1 LQLNRRQRIRE
12 LVHLSRLADT
22 HSVAEFRD
30 PTSSAHNQLI
40 DIVRRLAR
48 DARVRTAIE

>member
-1 LQLNRRQRIRE
+1 
-12 LVHLSRLADT
+12 LSRLADT

-48 DARVRTAIE
+48 DPRARSAAD